1 MNLRDRRRRASVFVL
16 ALATMLAGCQNAHV
30 RLGTPP
36 GAGSSAPPVA
46 PNASSPPPPNPGNI
60 PGGQV
65 TVGHNETIYQ
75 VSQRT
80 GSPVRDL
87 IDANRLRPPYRLA
100 AGQTLIVPRTPTHVV
115 RRGETL
121 YTIADAEGVEL
132 YSLARMNELTRP
144 FAVRPGEVLKLP
156 PAVAR
161 PHAPPE
167 LPPAPPPGKPDI
179 GTATVA
185 PVTAQ
190 PLGAPPGPPPQKPE
204 VASLPPPAQAPAA
217 STPTPPAQ
225 SSEAALPMPPARGG
239 RFLWPVQGKVIGN
252 FGTTASGMHN
262 DGINIAAAKGTP
274 VHAAD
279 SGVVAYA
286 GNELRGYGNLV
297 LIKHAGGWMTA
308 YAHNG
313 TLLVKRGDVV
323 KRGQEIATVGSTGIV
338 SEPQLHFEV
347 RRGTQVLDPSQYL
360 SADQTSA
367 GR

>member
-1 MNLRDRRRRASVFVL
+1 MSPRDRRRRAFLIGL
-16 ALATMLAGCQNAHV
+16 ALATILAGCQNAHV

-36 GAGSSAPPVA
+36 GAEPSAPPV
-46 PNASSPPPPNPGNI
+46 PQNAGPPPPSPGNI

-65 TVGHNETIYQ
+65 TVGHDETVYQ

-87 IDANRLRPPYRLA
+87 IDANHLRPPYRLA
-100 AGQTLIVPRTPTHVV
+100 SGQTLVVPRTPTHVV
-115 RRGETL
+115 QRGETL

-132 YSLARMNELTRP
+132 YSLARMNELTPP
-144 FAVRPGEVLKLP
+144 FALRPGEVLKLP

-161 PHAPPE
+161 PLAPPTP
-167 LPPAPPPGKPDI
+167 LPGPPPGKPDI
-179 GTATVA
+179 ATATLA

-190 PLGAPPGPPPQKPE
+190 PEGKPPVPPPKKPE
-204 VASLPPPAQAPAA
+204 VASLPPPQSPPSPA
-217 STPTPPAQ
+217 TTTEHPQ
-225 SSEAALPMPPARGG
+225 AALPTPPARGG

-252 FGTTASGMHN
+252 FGTTASGTHN
-262 DGINIAAAKGTP
+262 DGINIAAPKGTP
-274 VHAAD
+274 VRAAD
-279 SGVVAYA
+279 AGVVAYA

-308 YAHNG
+308 YAHNEV
-313 TLLVKRGDVV
+313 LLVKRGDVV
-323 KRGQEIATVGSTGIV
+323 KRGQEIAKVGATGIV
-338 SEPQLHFEV
+338 SQPQLHFEV

-360 SADQTSA
+360 SADQASA